1 MKKRKRNEIEI
12 VNKQFFL
19 EYDKNLNEEE
29 QIKSLDKE
37 ISHIKQL
44 INKTDNKI
52 NNLKNDLYLTCDDLI
67 ENNNNEN
74 FLVIK
79 TKANTKPNIK
89 IISESED
96 YKEDNE
102 QDNFGENFNFD
113 LTNNMNNL
121 VNESLNNNYNIWNIN
136 NQSSSPFQNRAK
148 DENPI
153 ELFWIESKFKQ
164 NN

>member
-1 MKKRKRNEIEI
+1 MKKRKRNEVEI

-74 FLVIK
+74 FLIIK

-89 IISESED
+89 IIAESED

-136 NQSSSPFQNRAK
+136 NQSSSSFQNRAK

>member
-1 MKKRKRNEIEI
+1 MKKRKRNEVEI

-74 FLVIK
+74 FLIIK

-89 IISESED
+89 IIAESED

-113 LTNNMNNL
+113 LTNNMNYL

-136 NQSSSPFQNRAK
+136 NQSSSSFQNRAK

>member
-67 ENNNNEN
+67 ENNSNEN

-89 IISESED
+89 IIAESED

-136 NQSSSPFQNRAK
+136 NQSSSSFQNSAK